1 MGNDGTWGAAW
12 GSIHQGNDIR
22 VNNMKELQGPPSV
35 TEKLKVGE
43 AGADG
48 VSESG
53 QVTDGR
59 RPCWQLH
66 GLRFL
71 LCVKQEAIEGSEW
84 RRDVI

>member
-1 MGNDGTWGAAW
+1 M
-12 GSIHQGNDIR
+12 
-22 VNNMKELQGPPSV
+22 

-59 RPCWQLH
+59 RPYWQLH
-66 GLRFL
+66 GLRFF